1 MLTPPRACP
10 EDVTIYQRDSTYI
23 MTTKRG
29 MPGML
34 GRTSLSR
41 ALSFLCHAH
50 PSLRVDLWWEGG
62 WPTDVADRIDAS
74 LPTFLTEEI
83 SKRHTAAIA
92 EGDKYVARSPRI

>member
-1 MLTPPRACP
+1 MRAI
-10 EDVTIYQRDSTYI
+10 DVTIYQRDSTYI

-34 GRTSLSR
+34 GRTSLSC
-41 ALSFLCHAH
+41 ALSFLCHPH
-50 PSLRVDLWWEGG
+50 PPAARLHADLWWEGA